1 MQVNSIPIDKPT
13 DWCYCVYPDN
23 LLFTEKGTYDPRCRS
38 WYMDPVQRIK
48 RGDQAKVIQNDPYES
63 AAGGGVFVTYTR
75 HTQVTPENKDAVVA
89 IDINPNE
96 PGYYFNRANTKDES
110 GDHLGAI
117 EDYSHAIKL
126 KQNDAEFY
134 YGRAAA
140 RSSLNSCWIAP

>member
-63 AAGGGVFVTYTR
+63 AAGGGVFVTYTK

-89 IDINPNE
+89 IDINP
-96 PGYYFNRANTKDES
+96 GWKVLDQMLRDQQDLSYYFIVNLKNQVVA
-110 GDHLGAI
+110 H
-117 EDYSHAIKL
+117 KL
-126 KQNDAEFY
+126 TQE
-134 YGRAAA
+134 
-140 RSSLNSCWIAP
+140 